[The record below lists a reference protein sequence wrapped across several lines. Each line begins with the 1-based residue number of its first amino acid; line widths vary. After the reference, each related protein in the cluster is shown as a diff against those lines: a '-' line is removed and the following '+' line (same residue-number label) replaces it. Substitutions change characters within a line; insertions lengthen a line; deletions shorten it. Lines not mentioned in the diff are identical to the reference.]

1 MFKRLRQISQ
11 RVTNDLA
18 AELLKRSPF
27 KRSKLSE
34 SAREPEVRASLR
46 KKADLGPETR
56 VETRPNPQFRDRWV
70 RKVRVGQTKKTSDEK
85 EKRIASVRVSTGQ
98 GVKTLSA
105 KKGSAK
111 SSSAK
116 KTSKAMPVKAG
127 SAKSG
132 VGKSA
137 AVKAGPAKSAGKKS
151 TPSKSAPSV
160 KAGVK
165 SGVKAGS
172 NSGAKPAPPSKEK
185 STPKLAAKP
194 VATSGQKPIQKPI
207 PKPIVSKVVEA
218 QAAVKSPAVVS
229 APVRGK
235 ATPTGGG
242 KTAAVRVEIPPA
254 QAQVESMPA
263 SAEAEA
269 PPVKLRQD
277 PDPDRVAEKKK
288 KKDDFK
294 IDRNGDLVA
303 QWEALREKT
312 KLIKPL
318 NYKMSESFEA
328 RIPIM
333 HKVLGWGF
341 VISNQNDRL
350 EVLFKDGIRNLISNY
365 KG

>member
-27 KRSKLSE
+27 KRPKLSK
-34 SAREPEVRASLR
+34 SSRVPEVRASLR
-46 KKADLGPETR
+46 QKPGSEPES
-56 VETRPNPQFRDRWV
+56 RDHLV
-70 RKVRVGQTKKTSDEK
+70 RKVRSGQTKRTSDEN
-85 EKRIASVRVSTGQ
+85 EKRIASIRVSTGQ

-116 KTSKAMPVKAG
+116 KPSKATPVKA
-127 SAKSG
+127 ATA
-132 VGKSA
+132 KSA
-137 AVKAGPAKSAGKKS
+137 APKSGAAKPAAKKAAPTKSAS
-151 TPSKSAPSV
+151 SPKSAPSA
-160 KAGVK
+160 KG
-165 SGVKAGS
+165 
-172 NSGAKPAPPSKEK
+172 GAKVGAKAQAVLPSKEK
-185 STPKLAAKP
+185 SAPKLAPKASAQALGQAVASAGKAQTAKS
-194 VATSGQKPIQKPI
+194 VNARAA
-207 PKPIVSKVVEA
+207 EA

-235 ATPTGGG
+235 SP
-242 KTAAVRVEIPPA
+242 AAGVEKVAAARSEIA
-254 QAQVESMPA
+254 SAQVEPMPA
-263 SAEAEA
+263 SVEVEVA
-269 PPVKLRQD
+269 PVKLRQD

>member
-1 MFKRLRQISQ
+1 
-11 RVTNDLA
+11 V
-18 AELLKRSPF
+18 
-27 KRSKLSE
+27 
-34 SAREPEVRASLR
+34 
-46 KKADLGPETR
+46 
-56 VETRPNPQFRDRWV
+56 
-70 RKVRVGQTKKTSDEK
+70 
-85 EKRIASVRVSTGQ
+85 
-98 GVKTLSA
+98 
-105 KKGSAK
+105 
-111 SSSAK
+111 
-116 KTSKAMPVKAG
+116 
-127 SAKSG
+127 
-132 VGKSA
+132 
-137 AVKAGPAKSAGKKS
+137 
-151 TPSKSAPSV
+151 
-160 KAGVK
+160 
-165 SGVKAGS
+165 
-172 NSGAKPAPPSKEK
+172 
-185 STPKLAAKP
+185 AAKP
-194 VATSGQKPIQKPI
+194 SRNPIQKPGVG
-207 PKPIVSKVVEA
+207 KAVLA
-218 QAAVKSPAVVS
+218 QAVVKSPAVVS

-235 ATPTGGG
+235 ATPTSAE
-242 KTAAVRVEIPPA
+242 KATAVHAEIPPA
-254 QAQVESMPA
+254 QVELMPA
-263 SAEAEA
+263 SASASEEAEA